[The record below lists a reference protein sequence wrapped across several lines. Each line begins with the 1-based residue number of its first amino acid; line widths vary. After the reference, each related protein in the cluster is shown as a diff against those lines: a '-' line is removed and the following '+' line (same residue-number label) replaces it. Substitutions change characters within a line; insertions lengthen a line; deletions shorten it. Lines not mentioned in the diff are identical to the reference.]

1 MIIWDRRAE
10 AVQDAA
16 AVRTGKT
23 MAVLKKTELV
33 KARKLWEEVFE
44 EDTAKFLDYYE
55 TYVADHNQ
63 IFAEEEAGDVV
74 SMVQLNPYRVHMGET
89 EADSY
94 YIVAVAT
101 RESCRHQGRMRRL
114 LAEAL
119 QQMYQEKIPFTFL
132 MPASESIY
140 LPFDFVTVYRQSLF
154 TCGVVIPGSNDNC
167 WNCIPCRWEQLKEL
181 AEWSNVFLQNH
192 SEIST
197 VRTED
202 YYKRIWKE
210 QESMNGQILLF
221 YEGSQMKGYCFTG
234 YEGSGEAW
242 EIVVEADNPEEQTG
256 SVPRAASDSQ
266 ALANRRAVEA
276 LTHWFGEQDQLPM
289 RICGFLPESYI
300 DGIPLSEMTYR
311 PMTMVRIVNLEA
323 FVSRIR
329 AKKPVQFVLYI
340 KDPIIPENC
349 GVFCFELGREDATL
363 TRMEANTE
371 QNEGAGEIPELT
383 ISELAAAL
391 YGVERNE
398 KIPQSDICL
407 LEHVYLNEIV

>member
-1 MIIWDRRAE
+1 
-10 AVQDAA
+10 
-16 AVRTGKT
+16 
-23 MAVLKKTELV
+23 MAILEHTEWK

-44 EDTAKFLDYYE
+44 EDTEKFLDYYE
-55 TYVADHNQ
+55 DYVADHNQ

-74 SMVQLNPYRVHMGET
+74 SMVQLNPYRVHMGEA

-114 LAEAL
+114 LTEAL
-119 QQMYQEKIPFTFL
+119 QQMYQEKMPFTFL

-167 WNCIPCRWEQLKEL
+167 WHCIPCRWEQLKEL

-242 EIVVEADNPEEQTG
+242 EIAVEADNPEEQTG
-256 SVPRAASDSQ
+256 SAPRAASDSQ

-276 LTHWFGEQDQLPM
+276 LTRWFGEQDQLPM

-349 GVFCFELGREDATL
+349 GTFCFEVGREDATL
-363 TRMEANTE
+363 TRMEENTE

-398 KIPQSDICL
+398 KVPQNDICL
-407 LEHVYLNEIV
+407 LEPVYLNEIV

>member
-1 MIIWDRRAE
+1 
-10 AVQDAA
+10 
-16 AVRTGKT
+16 
-23 MAVLKKTELV
+23 MAILEHTEWK

-44 EDTAKFLDYYE
+44 EDTEKFLDYYE
-55 TYVADHNQ
+55 DYMADHNQ

-167 WNCIPCRWEQLKEL
+167 WHCIPCRWEQLKEL

-256 SVPRAASDSQ
+256 SELRAASDSQ

-276 LTHWFGEQDQLPM
+276 LTRWFGEQDQLPM

-300 DGIPLSEMTYR
+300 DRIPLSEMTYR

-349 GVFCFELGREDATL
+349 GTFCFEVGREDATL

-371 QNEGAGEIPELT
+371 QNKGAGEIPELT

-407 LEHVYLNEIV
+407 LEPVYLNEIV

>member
-1 MIIWDRRAE
+1 
-10 AVQDAA
+10 
-16 AVRTGKT
+16 
-23 MAVLKKTELV
+23 MAILEHTEWK

-44 EDTAKFLDYYE
+44 EDTEKFLDYYE
-55 TYVADHNQ
+55 DYVADHNQ

-74 SMVQLNPYRVHMGET
+74 SMVQLNPYRVHMGEA

-167 WNCIPCRWEQLKEL
+167 WHCIPCRWEQLKEL

-221 YEGSQMKGYCFTG
+221 YEGSQIKGYCFTG

-256 SVPRAASDSQ
+256 SELRAASDSQ

-276 LTHWFGEQDQLPM
+276 LTRWFGEQDQLPM

-349 GVFCFELGREDATL
+349 GTFCFEVGREDATL

-371 QNEGAGEIPELT
+371 QNKGAGEIPELT

-407 LEHVYLNEIV
+407 LEPVYLNEIV

>member
-1 MIIWDRRAE
+1 
-10 AVQDAA
+10 
-16 AVRTGKT
+16 
-23 MAVLKKTELV
+23 MAILEHTEWK

-44 EDTAKFLDYYE
+44 EDTEKFLDYYE
-55 TYVADHNQ
+55 DYVADHNQ

-114 LAEAL
+114 LTEAL

-167 WNCIPCRWEQLKEL
+167 WHCIPCRWEQLKEL

-221 YEGSQMKGYCFTG
+221 YEGSQIKGYCFTG

-256 SVPRAASDSQ
+256 SELRAASDSQ

-276 LTHWFGEQDQLPM
+276 LTRWFGEKDQLPM

-349 GVFCFELGREDATL
+349 GTFCFEVGREDATL

-371 QNEGAGEIPELT
+371 QNKGAGEIPELT

>member
-1 MIIWDRRAE
+1 
-10 AVQDAA
+10 
-16 AVRTGKT
+16 
-23 MAVLKKTELV
+23 
-33 KARKLWEEVFE
+33 
-44 EDTAKFLDYYE
+44 
-55 TYVADHNQ
+55 
-63 IFAEEEAGDVV
+63 
-74 SMVQLNPYRVHMGET
+74 MGET

-167 WNCIPCRWEQLKEL
+167 WHCIPCRWEQLKEL

-256 SVPRAASDSQ
+256 SELRAASDSQ

-276 LTHWFGEQDQLPM
+276 LTRWFGEQDQLPM

-349 GVFCFELGREDATL
+349 GTFCFEVGREDATL

-371 QNEGAGEIPELT
+371 QNKGAGEIPELT

-407 LEHVYLNEIV
+407 LEPVYLNEIV

>member
-1 MIIWDRRAE
+1 
-10 AVQDAA
+10 
-16 AVRTGKT
+16 
-23 MAVLKKTELV
+23 MAVLDHTEWK

-44 EDTAKFLDYYE
+44 EDTEKFLDYYE
-55 TYVADHNQ
+55 DYMADHNQ

-167 WNCIPCRWEQLKEL
+167 WHCIPCRWEQLKEL

-256 SVPRAASDSQ
+256 SAPRAASDSQ

-276 LTHWFGEQDQLPM
+276 LTRWFGEQDQLPM

-349 GVFCFELGREDATL
+349 GTFCFEVGRENATL
-363 TRMEANTE
+363 TRMEENTE
-371 QNEGAGEIPELT
+371 QNKGAGEIPELT

-407 LEHVYLNEIV
+407 LEPVYLNEIV

>member
-1 MIIWDRRAE
+1 
-10 AVQDAA
+10 
-16 AVRTGKT
+16 
-23 MAVLKKTELV
+23 MAILEHTEWK

-44 EDTAKFLDYYE
+44 EDTEKFLDYYE
-55 TYVADHNQ
+55 DYMADHNQ

-74 SMVQLNPYRVHMGET
+74 SMVQLNPYRVHMGEA

-167 WNCIPCRWEQLKEL
+167 WHCIPCRWEQLKEL

-242 EIVVEADNPEEQTG
+242 EIVVEADNPEGKTG
-256 SVPRAASDSQ
+256 SELRAASDSQ

-276 LTHWFGEQDQLPM
+276 LTRWFGEQDQLPM

-300 DGIPLSEMTYR
+300 DRIPLSEMTYR

-349 GVFCFELGREDATL
+349 GTFCFEVGRENATL
-363 TRMEANTE
+363 TRMEENTE
-371 QNEGAGEIPELT
+371 QNKGAGEIPELT

-407 LEHVYLNEIV
+407 LEPVYLNEIV

>member
-1 MIIWDRRAE
+1 
-10 AVQDAA
+10 
-16 AVRTGKT
+16 
-23 MAVLKKTELV
+23 MAVLDHTEWK

-44 EDTAKFLDYYE
+44 EDTEKFLDYYE
-55 TYVADHNQ
+55 DYMADHNQ

-167 WNCIPCRWEQLKEL
+167 WHCIPCRWEQLKEL

-242 EIVVEADNPEEQTG
+242 EIVVEADDPEEQTG
-256 SVPRAASDSQ
+256 SAPRAASDSQ

-276 LTHWFGEQDQLPM
+276 LTRWFGEQDQLPM

-349 GVFCFELGREDATL
+349 GTFCFEVGRENATL
-363 TRMEANTE
+363 TRMEENTE
-371 QNEGAGEIPELT
+371 QNKGAGEIPELT

-407 LEHVYLNEIV
+407 LEPVYLNEIV

>member
-1 MIIWDRRAE
+1 
-10 AVQDAA
+10 
-16 AVRTGKT
+16 
-23 MAVLKKTELV
+23 MAILEHTEWK

-44 EDTAKFLDYYE
+44 EDTEKFLDYYE
-55 TYVADHNQ
+55 DYMADHNQ

-74 SMVQLNPYRVHMGET
+74 SMVQLNPYRVHMGEA

-167 WNCIPCRWEQLKEL
+167 WHCIPCRWEQLKEL

-256 SVPRAASDSQ
+256 SELRAASDSQ

-276 LTHWFGEQDQLPM
+276 LTRWFGEQDQLPM

-300 DGIPLSEMTYR
+300 DRIPLSEMTYR

-349 GVFCFELGREDATL
+349 GTFCFEVGRENATL
-363 TRMEANTE
+363 TRMEENTE
-371 QNEGAGEIPELT
+371 QNKGAGEIPELT

-407 LEHVYLNEIV
+407 LEPVYLNEIV

>member
-1 MIIWDRRAE
+1 
-10 AVQDAA
+10 
-16 AVRTGKT
+16 
-23 MAVLKKTELV
+23 MAILEHTEWK

-44 EDTAKFLDYYE
+44 EDTEKFLDYYE
-55 TYVADHNQ
+55 DYMADHNQ

-167 WNCIPCRWEQLKEL
+167 WHCIPCRWEQLKEL

-256 SVPRAASDSQ
+256 SELRAASDSQ

-276 LTHWFGEQDQLPM
+276 LTRWFGEQDQLPM

-300 DGIPLSEMTYR
+300 DRIPLSEMTYR

-349 GVFCFELGREDATL
+349 GTFCFEVGRENATL

-371 QNEGAGEIPELT
+371 QNKGAGEIPELT

-407 LEHVYLNEIV
+407 LEPVYLNEIV

>member
-1 MIIWDRRAE
+1 
-10 AVQDAA
+10 
-16 AVRTGKT
+16 
-23 MAVLKKTELV
+23 MAILAKTERK

-44 EDTAKFLDYYE
+44 EDTEKFLDYYE

-63 IFAEEEAGDVV
+63 IFADEEAGEVV
-74 SMVQLNPYRVHMGET
+74 SMVQLNPYRVRMGEA

-114 LAEAL
+114 LTEAL

-132 MPASESIY
+132 MPALESIY

-154 TCGVVIPGSNDNC
+154 TCGAVMGADTDSSWYCV
-167 WNCIPCRWEQLKEL
+167 PCRQEQLKEL
-181 AEWSNVFLQNH
+181 AEWSDVFLQKH

-221 YEGSQMKGYCFTG
+221 YEGSQMKGYCFSG

-242 EIVVEADNPEEQTG
+242 EIAVEEDSPEARTDTDNW
-256 SVPRAASDSQ
+256 AAFDAQ
-266 ALANRRAVEA
+266 AVANRRAVEA
-276 LTHWFGEQDQLPM
+276 LTRWFGKQGHLPM
-289 RICGFLPESYI
+289 RICGFLPDSYI
-300 DGIPLSEMTYR
+300 EGIPLNEMVYR

-323 FVSRIR
+323 FVSRLR
-329 AKKPVQFVLYI
+329 AKKPVQFVARI
-340 KDPIIPENC
+340 KDPILPENC
-349 GVFCFELGREDATL
+349 GAFCFKIEKECSSL
-363 TRMEANTE
+363 TRIKETDLVQTAS
-371 QNEGAGEIPELT
+371 EIPEMT

>member
-1 MIIWDRRAE
+1 
-10 AVQDAA
+10 
-16 AVRTGKT
+16 
-23 MAVLKKTELV
+23 MAILEHTEWK

-44 EDTAKFLDYYE
+44 EDTEKFLDYYE
-55 TYVADHNQ
+55 DYMADHNQ

-74 SMVQLNPYRVHMGET
+74 SMVQLNPYRVHMGEA

-167 WNCIPCRWEQLKEL
+167 WHCIPCRWEQLKEL

-242 EIVVEADNPEEQTG
+242 EIVVEADNPEGKTG
-256 SVPRAASDSQ
+256 SELRAASDSQ

-276 LTHWFGEQDQLPM
+276 LTRWFGEQDQLPM

-349 GVFCFELGREDATL
+349 GTFCFEVGREDATL

-371 QNEGAGEIPELT
+371 QNKGAGEIPELT

-407 LEHVYLNEIV
+407 LEPVYLNEIV

>member
-1 MIIWDRRAE
+1 M
-10 AVQDAA
+10 
-16 AVRTGKT
+16 
-23 MAVLKKTELV
+23 
-33 KARKLWEEVFE
+33 
-44 EDTAKFLDYYE
+44 
-55 TYVADHNQ
+55 
-63 IFAEEEAGDVV
+63 
-74 SMVQLNPYRVHMGET
+74 
-89 EADSY
+89 
-94 YIVAVAT
+94 
-101 RESCRHQGRMRRL
+101 
-114 LAEAL
+114 
-119 QQMYQEKIPFTFL
+119 
-132 MPASESIY
+132 
-140 LPFDFVTVYRQSLF
+140 
-154 TCGVVIPGSNDNC
+154 
-167 WNCIPCRWEQLKEL
+167 
-181 AEWSNVFLQNH
+181 
-192 SEIST
+192 
-197 VRTED
+197 RTED
-202 YYKRIWKE
+202 YYKRIWME

-221 YEGSQMKGYCFTG
+221 YEGSLMKGYCFTG

-256 SVPRAASDSQ
+256 SEPRAASDSQ

-276 LTHWFGEQDQLPM
+276 LTRWFGEQNQLPM

-323 FVSRIR
+323 FVGHLR

-349 GVFCFELGREDATL
+349 GTFCFEVGREDATL

-371 QNEGAGEIPELT
+371 QNKGAGEIPELT

-407 LEHVYLNEIV
+407 LEPVYLNEIV